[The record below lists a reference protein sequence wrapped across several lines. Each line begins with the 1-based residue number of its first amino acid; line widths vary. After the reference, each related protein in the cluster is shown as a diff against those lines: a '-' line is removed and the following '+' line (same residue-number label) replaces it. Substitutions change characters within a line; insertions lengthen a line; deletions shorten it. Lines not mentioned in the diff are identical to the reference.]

1 MVITIET
8 MKIIKVHNSPTL
20 KTRNEASRKVLFLD
34 IYGNFG
40 CARGH
45 GGWQANFV
53 KYNPLQTLAGALL
66 RIRRN
71 STHYI
76 Y

>member
-34 IYGNFG
+34 IYGNLDV
-40 CARGH
+40 R
-45 GGWQANFV
+45 
-53 KYNPLQTLAGALL
+53 AGMVAGRL
-66 RIRRN
+66 I
-71 STHYI
+71 S
-76 Y
+76 